1 MNITSAAGIISLL
14 DENQTELKVFA
25 LKKLDNIVN
34 EFWAEISEAIEKIEV
49 LYEDKGFPQ
58 RHLAALVASKVY
70 YHLGSFEDS
79 LTYALGASELFD
91 VTKSSE
97 YVETII
103 SKSIDHYTKLRKQPE
118 DSEHVDE
125 RLEAIVNRMFQ
136 RCFDDGQYRQAVGIA
151 LETRRMDIFEKAI
164 VSSDDVPGMLAYSA
178 KVAMTLVQNR
188 AFQDEVLRAL
198 VRLYRNLTT
207 PDYVNMCQ
215 CLIFLD
221 DAQSVADVLLR
232 LLEGSGDST
241 LMAYQIAFD
250 LYESA
255 TQQFLT
261 RVLQALRT
269 LGGGGAGAASGAT
282 ESAAAPAEGE
292 KEKKAEPAAKD
303 QAGSEAPE
311 AAATAAADPQGAP
324 APAKEENP
332 HASQL
337 DKLATILSGEVTIGL
352 HLQFLI
358 RSNHTDLLILKQT
371 KDAVRN
377 SVCHTATVIANS
389 LMHCGTTSD
398 LFLRDNLEWLARATN
413 WAKFTATASLGVIH
427 KGHEKEALHLM
438 SQYLPKESGP
448 GSGYTEGGGLYA
460 LGLIHANHGA
470 AITDYLLSQLKDA
483 TNEIVRHGGCL
494 GLGLAAMSTHREDIY
509 EQLKFTLY
517 QDDAVAGEAA
527 GIAMGLVMLG
537 SNSRTALDDMV
548 AYAQE
553 TQHEK
558 ILRGLAVGIALV
570 LYGRLEEADP
580 LIETLSKDK
589 DPLLRR
595 SAMHALA
602 MAYCGTGNNRAVRS
616 LLHVAVSDVN
626 DDVRRAAVEALGF
639 ILFRS
644 PEQCPGVVSLL
655 SESYNPNVRY
665 GSAMALG
672 ISCAGTGN
680 KEALSLLEP
689 MTNDPVNY
697 VRQGALIASA
707 LILIQQTE
715 ATCPKVK
722 DFRQLYHKVVSDKH
736 DDVMAKLGAIL
747 AQGILDAGGRN
758 VTVAL
763 TSCTGHVNMAG
774 VVGMLVFTQFWYWF
788 PLAHFL
794 SLSLSPSCLVALT
807 GELRMPRLQFRSGA
821 KPSTFAYPPPLEEKK
836 ERERE
841 KVTTA
846 VLSITAKARRREAH
860 SGKDSP
866 ASATATP
873 ENMEVDEDT
882 TAGAPATTTTTT
894 AAAATAGTTTSTT
907 ASSGTA
913 AAASTTAPASA
924 VATAAPATVV
934 VKKEEPSATPTTTA
948 ATATTTAAA
957 TTAAATE
964 EVKKEGAEVPA
975 GAEAKTEAKAKPEPN
990 FELLSNPAR
999 VVKPQLKLLSMPEG
1013 SRYKPI
1019 KEITIGGIVM
1029 VADTKSNEDEELVEP
1044 VSAGGPTA
1052 ENEEGD
1058 EPEPPEPFEYVDE

>member
-14 DENQTELKVFA
+14 EENQTELRVFA
-25 LKKLDNIVN
+25 LKKLDNIVD

-49 LYEDKGFPQ
+49 LYEDNSFPE

-91 VTKSSE
+91 VTSSSE
-97 YVETII
+97 YVQTII
-103 SKSIDHYTKLRKQPE
+103 SKSIDHYIKLRKQPE
-118 DSEHVDE
+118 GSESIDD

-136 RCFDDGQYRQAVGIA
+136 RCFDDKQYRQAVGIA
-151 LETRRMDIFEKAI
+151 LETRRMDMFEKAI
-164 VSSDDVPGMLAYSA
+164 VSSKEVPAMLAYSA
-178 KVAMTLVQNR
+178 NVAMTLVQNR
-188 AFQDEVLRAL
+188 AFQDEVLRTL
-198 VRLYRNLTT
+198 VRLYKNLAT

-232 LLEGSGDST
+232 LLDGNTEST

-269 LGGGGAGAASGAT
+269 LGGGTEEASAN
-282 ESAAAPAEGE
+282 AVAPAEAADDTQDTQTE
-292 KEKKAEPAAKD
+292 PAVTELPAETPADKEKSVRM
-303 QAGSEAPE
+303 G
-311 AAATAAADPQGAP
+311 
-324 APAKEENP
+324 
-332 HASQL
+332 QL

-438 SQYLPKESGP
+438 SSYLPKESGP

-470 AITDYLLSQLKDA
+470 AITDYLLSQLREAK
-483 TNEIVRHGGCL
+483 NEIVRHGGCL

-509 EQLKFTLY
+509 EQLKHTLY

-537 SNSRTALDDMV
+537 SNSQSTLNDMI
-548 AYAQE
+548 AYAHE

-570 LYGRLEEADP
+570 LYGRLEEADAQIDA
-580 LIETLSKDK
+580 LAKDK
-589 DPLLRR
+589 DALLRR
-595 SAMHALA
+595 SAMHAIA
-602 MAYCGTGNNRAVRS
+602 MAYCGSGNNAAVRR

-639 ILFRS
+639 ILFRT

-763 TSCTGHVNMAG
+763 TSRTGHVNMAG

-794 SLSLSPSCLVALT
+794 SLALSPTCLIALT
-807 GELRMPRLQFRSGA
+807 GELKMPRLQIRSGA
-821 KPSTFAYPPPLEEKK
+821 KPSMFAYPPPLEEKK

-860 SGKDSP
+860 SGKESP
-866 ASATATP
+866 VPAATSDT
-873 ENMEVDEDT
+873 MEVDEEPST
-882 TAGAPATTTTTT
+882 ST
-894 AAAATAGTTTSTT
+894 AAKKEEAPTAGT
-907 ASSGTA
+907 
-913 AAASTTAPASA
+913 
-924 VATAAPATVV
+924 
-934 VKKEEPSATPTTTA
+934 EEA
-948 ATATTTAAA
+948 
-957 TTAAATE
+957 
-964 EVKKEGAEVPA
+964 KKEGTDAPAGTETKADSKADSKADPKADSKADSKAESKTESKTEPKAEV
-975 GAEAKTEAKAKPEPN
+975 KAKPEPN

-1013 SRYKPI
+1013 SRYRPI
-1019 KEITIGGIVM
+1019 KDITIGGIIM
-1029 VADTKSNEDEELVEP
+1029 VTDTKSSEEEELVEP

-1052 ENEEGD
+1052 ENDEGD
-1058 EPEPPEPFEYVDE
+1058 EPEAPEPFQYPFDHD